1 MAIGRLN
8 IGLTGVQPG
17 GLAKIVPTSLTVGS
31 GSGSVNSNGTVT
43 FSGASS
49 VSLNSVFDVNLYNYW
64 HLEIDTQGSTD
75 TTIGIKSR
83 VNTTDSSDG
92 VYGASYGANYQST
105 VGVYAASSNTATGT
119 LAQIATNNTYI
130 SCNIRSNS
138 SAQALYVNGNA
149 FSGAGARAYFF
160 AHQYIASGVKNGF
173 TLLPA
178 SGTLTGTLSV
188 YGYN

>member
-1 MAIGRLN
+1 MTRSRQTADWGSRA
-8 IGLTGVQPG
+8 
-17 GLAKIVPTSLTVGS
+17 GLAKIVPSSITVGS
-31 GSGSVNSNGTVT
+31 GTGSASTTGTVT
-43 FSGASS
+43 FSSCSS

-75 TTIGIKSR
+75 TSIGIRSR
-83 VNTTDSSDG
+83 VDTTNSSDG
-92 VYGASYGANYQST
+92 VYGASYGANYQSS
-105 VGVYAASSNTATGT
+105 VGIYSAVSNSATGT

-130 SCNIRSNS
+130 SCNIRSNAS
-138 SAQALYVNGNA
+138 TQALYINGNA